1 MSTPRYGLS
10 TVPTNTTNPSVPVN
24 DSLRLVD
31 VLIDTVVEDM
41 SLTAPPTTTDP
52 DIGKVWIP
60 AATAT
65 GAWATHEGELAIC
78 IGADQWE
85 FVTAPEGKKVRNLD
99 DGADY
104 IFESGA
110 WVAYAPGPAPATGV
124 TINTYAT
131 AHTMDPATDAGLA
144 VYNRCADDV
153 TFNTS
158 QSYTAGEVYN
168 IRATAALTLIGTGV
182 TLTAPDGGTLA
193 MSAAMSVTVIMTSST
208 AGDVIGQTVPV

>member
-24 DSLRLVD
+24 DSLRLID
-31 VLIDTVVEDM
+31 ALLDTVVEDM
-41 SLTAPPTTTDP
+41 SLTAPPTTTAP
-52 DIGKVWIP
+52 DIGKVWVP
-60 AATAT
+60 TATAT
-65 GAWATHEGELAIC
+65 GAWATHEDELALC
-78 IGADQWE
+78 IGADEWE
-85 FVTAPEGKKVRNLD
+85 FIVAAEGKKVRNLD

-104 IFESGA
+104 EFVSGA
-110 WVAYAPGPAPATGV
+110 WVVYSPGGGGATTVTIVTEASTSTMTPAT
-124 TINTYAT
+124 
-131 AHTMDPATDAGLA
+131 HAGLA
-144 VYNRCADDV
+144 KYNRCAGNV
-153 TFNTS
+153 TFNTT

-168 IRATAALTLIGTGV
+168 IRATSALTLIGTGV

>member
-1 MSTPRYGLS
+1 MTTPRYGLS

-24 DSLRLVD
+24 DSLRLID
-31 VLIDTVVEDM
+31 VLVDTVVEDM

-52 DIGKVWIP
+52 DIGKVWVP
-60 AATAT
+60 LATAT
-65 GAWATHEGELAIC
+65 GAWATHEDELAIC

-110 WVAYAPGPAPATGV
+110 WAAYAPGPAPATSV
-124 TINTYAT
+124 TIVTEAST
-131 AHTMDPATDAGLA
+131 STMTPATHAGLNKYVRA
-144 VYNRCADDV
+144 ADDV

-158 QSYTAGEVYN
+158 QSYAAGEVYN

-182 TLTAPDGGTLA
+182 TLTAPAGGTLA
-193 MSAAMSVTVIMTSST
+193 MDADMSVTVIMTSST